1 MSAFRTQSRSGSA
14 DGSSIIPIICNNN
27 NFAKG
32 SEVYTTISVIKWIVH
47 SITIFVVGLLFL
59 YLSKTHS
66 YSPTPTFLCLCLF
79 HFSLCQGAPTLLSFD
94 DARTLFHEFGSVIFC
109 FFTDYFMFSTTSST
123 AWSKAN
129 YFIIFLSTY
138 IKRVS
143 QIKVIHLLAFLPLSY
158 WTSHWICLNLSLRIL
173 YFTLYIELPPWLHCN
188 FYDLSHGMH
197 GMLSDVTYNHLAGTN
212 VLQDF
217 VELPS
222 QLFEHWLSEPAVLK
236 KHVSRL
242 LYKY

>member
-1 MSAFRTQSRSGSA
+1 MWYESSWYQFLVNKRNSFKLLHNFPSLDNYMRQHKKSGAWMSAFRTQSRSGSA

-59 YLSKTHS
+59 YLSKNHS
-66 YSPTPTFLCLCLF
+66 YSLTPTFLYLCLS

-109 FFTDYFMFSTTSST
+109 LFIFSTTSST

-129 YFIIFLSTY
+129 YFIIFLSTH
-138 IKRVS
+138 IKRVL
-143 QIKVIHLLAFLPLSY
+143 QIIVIHLLAFLPLSY
-158 WTSHWICLNLSLRIL
+158 WTSHWICLNLSLSESSIL
-173 YFTLYIELPPWLHCN
+173 PYTSNCLLNCT
-188 FYDLSHGMH
+188 
-197 GMLSDVTYNHLAGTN
+197 VTSMTSAMECMECYLM
-212 VLQDF
+212 
-217 VELPS
+217 
-222 QLFEHWLSEPAVLK
+222 
-236 KHVSRL
+236 
-242 LYKY
+242 